1 MQLTPELCAAARALA
16 KINLADLA
24 ARTGLSVDAL
34 TDFESGL
41 AVFSDEQRHTL
52 FHTLESLG
60 ILFLPEEQDA
70 GIGLRLKFDRDETA
84 RIIDWETEGG
94 SAGEDEVA

>member
-1 MQLTPELCAAARALA
+1 MQITPELSAAARALA
-16 KINLADLA
+16 RIDLTDLA

-41 AVFSDEQRHTL
+41 AVFSDDQRHTL
-52 FHTLESLG
+52 FQTLESLG
-60 ILFLPEEQDA
+60 ILFLPEENDA
-70 GIGLRLKFDRDETA
+70 GIDLRLKFDRDKTA
-84 RIIDWETEGG
+84 RIIGWETEGG